1 MALLRARES
10 IMGFFRPRLNE
21 LGLTEQ
27 QWRIMR
33 VLYEH
38 QDLEFHKLAR
48 LACILPPSLTGM
60 LTRLEGK
67 GLLRRRRVAT
77 DQRRLH
83 LSLTRE
89 GSARFE
95 SMSKHMEE
103 LYLVIET
110 QFGRQ
115 RLARLFSLLRKAQEL
130 RVPAVSG
137 YSRIRRPHS
146 S

>member
-10 IMGFFRPRLNE
+10 IMGVFRPQLNE

-27 QWRIMR
+27 QWRIIR
-33 VLYEH
+33 VLHEH
-38 QDLEFHKLAR
+38 DDLEFHELVH

-60 LTRLEGK
+60 LTRLERK
-67 GLLRRRRVAT
+67 GLLRRRKVAT

-83 LSLTRE
+83 VSLTRD

-95 SMSKHMEE
+95 EMSHRMEE
-103 LYLVIET
+103 LYLVIEA

-115 RLARLFSLLRKAQEL
+115 RLAQLFALLQRVQEL
-130 RVPAVSG
+130 RLPTSSSNAG
-137 YSRIRRPHS
+137 ARRTPS
-146 S
+146 

>member
-10 IMGFFRPRLNE
+10 IMGFFRPELNQ

-33 VLYEH
+33 VLYEY
-38 QDLEFHKLAR
+38 QDLEFHELAR

-60 LTRLEGK
+60 LTRLERK
-67 GLLRRRRVAT
+67 GLLRRRKAT
-77 DQRRLH
+77 IDQRRLH

-89 GSARFE
+89 GTARFE
-95 SMSKHMEE
+95 GMSRRMEE
-103 LYLVIET
+103 LYHVIET

-115 RLARLFSLLRKAQEL
+115 RLAQLFSLLLKVQEL
-130 RVPAVSG
+130 RVPTVSNSADVRRIH
-137 YSRIRRPHS
+137 SR
-146 S
+146 